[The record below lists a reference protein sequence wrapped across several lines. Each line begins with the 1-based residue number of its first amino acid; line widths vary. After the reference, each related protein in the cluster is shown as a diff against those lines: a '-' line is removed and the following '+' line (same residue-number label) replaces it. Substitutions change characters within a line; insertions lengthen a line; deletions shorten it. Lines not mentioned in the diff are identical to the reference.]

1 MALQSAQ
8 PGNGGCVGVQG
19 LFVGDRARG
28 IAGGQGRGFDGR
40 VAGGRCGRC
49 ARALAGVDTLG
60 QEHSCHR
67 VRAFCGQQAAE
78 LGHIFLQREGL
89 LPGLPGQ
96 LDRSPAFGREQ
107 YHLACL
113 LGGDEI
119 AQTAQPQT
127 EQEQRGDNA
136 LCCVGGQGDFHLHRT
151 PPYWATI
158 RTRLSTER
166 RMVIAGVNPKK
177 TVSVPS
183 PSTCRRWVDG
193 L

>member
-40 VAGGRCGRC
+40 VAGGCGGRC
-49 ARALAGVDTLG
+49 ARALASIDTLG
-60 QEHSCHR
+60 QQHGRHR

-89 LPGLPGQ
+89 LPSLSGQ

-107 YHLACL
+107 HRCPCR
-113 LGGDEI
+113 LGCDEI
-119 AQTAQPQT
+119 AQAAQSQT
-127 EQEQRGDNA
+127 EQEQRGDNT
-136 LCCVGGQGDFHLHRT
+136 LCGVRGQGDFHLHRT

-177 TVSVPS
+177 TVNVPS
-183 PSTCRRWVDG
+183 PSTRRRWVDG